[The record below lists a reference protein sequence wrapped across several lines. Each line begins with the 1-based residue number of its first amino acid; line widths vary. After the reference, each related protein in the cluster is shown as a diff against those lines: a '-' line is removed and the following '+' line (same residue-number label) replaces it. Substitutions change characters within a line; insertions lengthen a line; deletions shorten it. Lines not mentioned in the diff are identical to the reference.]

1 MNEQGGRFCTG
12 PRKGKGMK
20 QIIRPIFCVMGI
32 AGVVAIWLWM
42 MISAYK
48 PTPYPVSYYTPDYV
62 ESYTVGSF
70 DQLRICKV
78 YYLAP
83 EDTIDRISTEDFQEY
98 GRCFS
103 LLELTKESCDKT
115 DIYTAVFQETRS
127 SS

>member
-1 MNEQGGRFCTG
+1 
-12 PRKGKGMK
+12 MK
-20 QIIRPIFCVMGI
+20 HTMPSIFCALGI
-32 AGVVAIWLWM
+32 AGVIGFWLWVAISM
-42 MISAYK
+42 CK
-48 PTPYPVSYYTPDYV
+48 PDPQPGAYYTPDYV

-83 EDTIDRISTEDFQEY
+83 EDTTDRISTEDFQVY

-103 LLELTKESCDKT
+103 LLELTKASCDKT
-115 DIYTAVFQETRS
+115 DIYMAVFQETRS

>member
-1 MNEQGGRFCTG
+1 
-12 PRKGKGMK
+12 MK
-20 QIIRPIFCVMGI
+20 QIICPIFCVMGI

-48 PTPYPVSYYTPDYV
+48 PALYPVSYYTPDYV

-83 EDTIDRISTEDFQEY
+83 EDTTDRISTEDFQEY

-103 LLELTKESCDKT
+103 LLELTKESGDKT
-115 DIYTAVFQETRS
+115 DMGDKAIGPALCKAQRKGGTANGTALSDE
-127 SS
+127 

>member
-1 MNEQGGRFCTG
+1 
-12 PRKGKGMK
+12 MK
-20 QIIRPIFCVMGI
+20 HTVPSIFCALGI
-32 AGVVAIWLWM
+32 AGVIGFWLWVAI
-42 MISAYK
+42 SVCK
-48 PTPYPVSYYTPDYV
+48 PDPRPGAYYTPDYV

-83 EDTIDRISTEDFQEY
+83 EDTTDRISTEDFQEY

>member
-1 MNEQGGRFCTG
+1 
-12 PRKGKGMK
+12 MK

-48 PTPYPVSYYTPDYV
+48 PAPYPVPYYTPDYV

-70 DQLRICKV
+70 DQLRIYKV

-83 EDTIDRISTEDFQEY
+83 EDTTERISTEDFQEY

-103 LLELTKESCDKT
+103 LLELTKESCDKM

>member
-1 MNEQGGRFCTG
+1 
-12 PRKGKGMK
+12 MK

-70 DQLRICKV
+70 DQLQICKV
-78 YYLAP
+78 YCLSP
-83 EDTIDRISTEDFQEY
+83 EDTPDRISTESFQEY

-103 LLELTKESCDKT
+103 LLELTKESCDET
-115 DIYTAVFQETRS
+115 DIYTAVFRETEPLS
-127 SS
+127 